1 MKTDASVRLATIAAV
16 KTQLREQGVAE
27 AMMALKRHEPH
38 LWAAIRCGVEE
49 AVQPLEKMGILQDRH
64 WSLVDAVTA
73 LALVAAEAVRQEW
86 QCRWHHASPGEAV
99 VPMPPLFDQTREP
112 PDCRCDRP

>member
-1 MKTDASVRLATIAAV
+1 
-16 KTQLREQGVAE
+16 
-27 AMMALKRHEPH
+27 
-38 LWAAIRCGVEE
+38 
-49 AVQPLEKMGILQDRH
+49 
-64 WSLVDAVTA
+64 
-73 LALVAAEAVRQEW
+73 VRQEW